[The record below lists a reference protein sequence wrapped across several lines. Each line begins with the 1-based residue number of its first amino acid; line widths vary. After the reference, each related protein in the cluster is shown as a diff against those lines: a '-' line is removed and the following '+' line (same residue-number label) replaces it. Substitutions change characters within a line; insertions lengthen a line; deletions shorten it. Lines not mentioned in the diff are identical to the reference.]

1 MLLLQA
7 CQVTYETQGH
17 SSNLQADASPSVFR
31 PTNISIQSPNFLL
44 LMSTVVGGSSVRGFY
59 TRAIADYIGQSDGV
73 TDIQGV
79 HLAAVEQMRMH
90 EDYDKCKQV
99 PEFRSTLM
107 KSLVLPS
114 VEKGFF

>member
-7 CQVTYETQGH
+7 CQVDNETQIY
-17 SSNLQADASPSVFR
+17 NLQSDAICPIFSR
-31 PTNISIQSPNFLL
+31 PNNITIQKPNILL